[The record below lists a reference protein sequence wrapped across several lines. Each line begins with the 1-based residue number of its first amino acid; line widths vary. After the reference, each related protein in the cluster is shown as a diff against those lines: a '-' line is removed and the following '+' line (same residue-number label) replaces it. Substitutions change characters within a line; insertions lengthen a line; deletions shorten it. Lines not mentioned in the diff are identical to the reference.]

1 MDFSSESF
9 SSLEEVSE
17 DLDDLD
23 DYDWDDQSPGPHLL
37 ATCAARGLA
46 CSSEGGRSSPATLEA
61 NSIHHREVEELQI
74 ASKIADDGSKDASLA
89 SKKGSPAPA
98 SCAIAACALQDV
110 MDFHNTQDKAEV
122 QFRPPP

>member
-1 MDFSSESF
+1 MSSGSESF
-9 SSLEEVSE
+9 SSFEDVCE

-23 DYDWDDQSPGPHLL
+23 DYDWDAQLPGPLLL
-37 ATCAARGLA
+37 ATCAARGQA
-46 CSSEGGRSSPATLEA
+46 CSSEGARSSSATPEA
-61 NSIHHREVEELQI
+61 SSIHHRVVEELQI